1 LLVVAV
7 VEGATPPLVTLAVA
21 AVLVDIAHQYRGKT
35 QAVEHLRKQFGLQLP
50 QLHTPLLLGPVEP
63 LESIHLMREQLVV
76 IQFYFHLRQRVE
88 VEAHPVLKTMEL
100 KMVATVVAVVVLATI
115 QAPHIP
121 AVLLDREQQ
130 TKDTTVVLQALLQQ
144 MAVAVVVAHQQLDK
158 TVLAT
163 RPVMEGPGCLPQ
175 LLVLR

>member
-1 LLVVAV
+1 LSLAVAV
-7 VEGATPPLVTLAVA
+7 VEGATPLLVSLAVA

-130 TKDTTVVLQALLQQ
+130 TKDTTVVLQALVQQ
-144 MAVAVVVAHQQLDK
+144 MAVAVAVVRQQLGK
-158 TVLAT
+158 MALPARLA
-163 RPVMEGPGCLPQ
+163 MEGTGY
-175 LLVLR
+175 LRQ